1 LRPEFTSKLM
11 RFPGAVRRDPRID
24 AWFSNND
31 DVLRRFALPWFEQM
45 RGCGADV
52 RELLHDGHPTACV
65 GDAAFGYVNAFSAH
79 VNVGFFYGAALDDPA
94 GLLEGTG
101 KRLRHAKLRWGQ
113 QVNVA
118 ALSELIVVAYRDM
131 RLRSSA

>member
-1 LRPEFTSKLM
+1 M
-11 RFPGAVRRDPRID
+11 RFPGAVRRDPRTD